1 MSTRYH
7 IYMGDDNDGPVDY
20 TDPVGDSADPW
31 LDVGPRPAPSATN
44 YGIRA
49 YDDATGLEEPNV
61 NVVVRLAIDATGR
74 NVSVVPA
81 PPVGVV
87 AEPVGVS
94 GALVRWVFLPDPA
107 RPAPDGFNVYANPGP
122 SVDYAA
128 GPALAVLH
136 VAGARDYRA
145 TLAGLTGG
153 VSYSIGVRATIG
165 AAEEQNATR
174 ATVIPRGT
182 PPLPVSDLTVT
193 ATYRE

>member
-1 MSTRYH
+1 MRGPDMATRYH
-7 IYMGDDNDGPVDY
+7 IYMGDDNDGPVNY
-20 TDPVGDSADPW
+20 ADPVGDSADPW
-31 LDVGPRPAPSATN
+31 LDVG
-44 YGIRA
+44 
-49 YDDATGLEEPNV
+49 
-61 NVVVRLAIDATGR
+61 
-74 NVSVVPA
+74 
-81 PPVGVV
+81 

-107 RPAPDGFNVYANPGP
+107 RPAPDGFNVYATPGP

-128 GPALAVLH
+128 GPVLVILH

-165 AAEEQNATR
+165 AAEERNEAR

-182 PPLPVSDLTVT
+182 PPLPVSDLTAT
-193 ATYRE
+193 ASRKSRRRTNLRSSAGGSTTARYPRPARRS